1 MSGRAVQHDDSDGQ
15 VVHLPRS
22 ASVGPAGQQLE
33 PGSWGKDD
41 QGMVWVRC
49 PHAHHRVGII
59 YRGMPNPH
67 FWQIADDGR
76 VTPSVHF
83 KDPTC
88 GWHKVLVL
96 DGWEPPR

>member
-1 MSGRAVQHDDSDGQ
+1 VNGRPVQPDDGDGAAAL
-15 VVHLPRS
+15 LPRS
-22 ASVGPAGQQLE
+22 PHVGPAGTHLE

-41 QGMVWVRC
+41 TGMVWVRC
-49 PHAHHRVGII
+49 PHAHHRVAVI

-67 FWQIADDGR
+67 FWQIDSDGR

-88 GWHKVLVL
+88 GWHKILVL
-96 DGWEPPR
+96 DGWKAP